1 MKYVFIA
8 LLILNFLAE
17 AMAALSL
24 IGGPDGIAAAG
35 SGGQWSMHYGFAVIA
50 IASAGLWV
58 WPLRRETAAL
68 TAVLGILTVFHIS
81 VLISLALAGDQPVG
95 VAIHSVLGAL
105 SVLCLL
111 QRRAISQAWA

>member
-8 LLILNFLAE
+8 LLVLNFLAE
-17 AMAALSL
+17 VMAALSL
-24 IGGPDGIAAAG
+24 IGGPEGIAAIG

-58 WPLRRETAAL
+58 WPQRRELSAI
-68 TAVLGILTVFHIS
+68 TAVLGILTVFHLS
-81 VLISLALAGDQPVG
+81 VLASLTMAGDQAVG
-95 VAIHSVLGAL
+95 VGIHSVLGAL

-111 QRRAISQAWA
+111 QRRAISNAWA